1 MRLSNSFDLAM
12 PEESSGSDLIKE
24 NVMKKYLFFSFLFF
38 LYFTSA
44 NIQAQLKDTRVNA
57 GIALHPDEE
66 NLNVFQQWL
75 RWNNP
80 GSLLLYYLDNQAS
93 EYYDIRDKEIE
104 KLNTAAEWSTRQ
116 EEVKRKLAGFVGR
129 FPEKGPLNPRI
140 TGIIRKD
147 GYRIEKIVF
156 ESFPGFYVTGCLYV
170 PEKIKKNAPA
180 ILNVIGH
187 EQEAF
192 RNQLDQVLNYNFVK
206 KGIIVFTIDPPGQ
219 GEHVQVYDTTVK
231 FSYAGYSVLEHC
243 YFGNQCFLSGFNCA
257 KYFIWDG
264 IRAID
269 YLVSRR
275 EVDPERIGVTGF
287 SGGGTVT
294 SYLGAYDERVKVAV
308 PCSWATASR
317 RQLETK
323 GGQDAEAEF
332 YMGLKEGITL
342 EDLLEVRAP
351 KPTLLTFTSRDEYL
365 SLQGAREA
373 RKEAQKAFTAFGKP
387 DNLSMV
393 EDDSKHW
400 MTLKIRERIYSFFM
414 THFNLQGDT
423 AEVEAELLTPEE
435 LTVTPTGQI
444 ATWLG
449 GKMIFDLNSEET
461 APLIANLERSRAN
474 IENHL
479 STVRERAIEISGY
492 IAPGNKAD
500 EPFINGK
507 YQRDGYT
514 VGKYAIRGEGYY
526 PVPFLLFVPD
536 DTIKKHKALIYLN
549 PKGKA
554 ADAKPGGEIE
564 KLVRLGY
571 IVAATDV
578 IGMGETTNT
587 AARGI
592 TDGYTAVMIGRSVVA
607 IQAGDIARMARYLK
621 SRSDTDP
628 GKVGA
633 LAIAEACIP
642 LIHAAAFDPSIC
654 NVTLL
659 APLVSFRSV
668 VMNPRYKIGLSPRE
682 GGNYWHP
689 HEIDFS
695 WGVGGA
701 LQGYD
706 LPDLIGCIAPR
717 KVLMADIRNQML
729 EQASAAVIN
738 QELDFPRQAFLF
750 KKASEYLKVEP
761 DYPDKAI
768 LLEWSF
774 N

>member
-1 MRLSNSFDLAM
+1 
-12 PEESSGSDLIKE
+12 
-24 NVMKKYLFFSFLFF
+24 MKPYLCLFF
-38 LYFTSA
+38 LIVLNFVSLNLKAQMKETS
-44 NIQAQLKDTRVNA
+44 VNA
-57 GIALHPDEE
+57 RIALPVDAE

-80 GSLLLYYLDNQAS
+80 GSLLLNYLDNQAF
-93 EYYDIRDKEIE
+93 EYYDHRDKEIE
-104 KLNTAAEWSTRQ
+104 KLKTADDWIGRQ
-116 EEVKRKLAGFVGR
+116 AEVKKKLMGFMGS
-129 FPEKGPLNPRI
+129 FPAKGPLNPRI
-140 TGIIRKD
+140 TGIIRKN
-147 GYRIEKIVF
+147 GYRIEKIIF
-156 ESFPGFYVTGCLYV
+156 ESFPGYYVTGCLYV
-170 PEKIKKNAPA
+170 PEKIKTNAPA

-187 EQEAF
+187 NQEAF
-192 RNQLDQVLNYNFVK
+192 RNPLYQVINYNLVK
-206 KGIIVFTIDPPGQ
+206 KGIIVFAIDPPGQ
-219 GEHVQVYDTTVK
+219 GEHVQYYDTAVK

-275 EVDPERIGVTGF
+275 EVDPDRIGVTGF

-294 SYLGAYDERVKVAV
+294 SYLGAYDDRVKVAV

-332 YMGLKEGITL
+332 YEGLKEGITL

-365 SLQGAREA
+365 SLQGARDA
-373 RKEAQKAFTAFGKP
+373 RKEAQKAFKALGKP
-387 DNLSMV
+387 DNLAMV

-400 MTLKIRERIYSFFM
+400 MTLKIRQSIYSFFM
-414 THFNLQGDT
+414 SHFNVPGDT
-423 AEVEAELLTPEE
+423 MEVEAEILTPEE

-444 ATWLG
+444 STFLG
-449 GKMIFDLNSEET
+449 GKMIFDLNKEET
-461 APLIANLERSRAN
+461 APLIDKLEKSRVDIAD
-474 IENHL
+474 HL
-479 STVRERAIEISGY
+479 YAVRNRAIEISGY
-492 IAPGNKAD
+492 IEPVNQPD

-507 YQRDGYT
+507 YQRAGYT

-526 PVPFLLFVPD
+526 PVAFLLFVPD
-536 DTIKKHKALIYLN
+536 DTLKKHPAVIYLN

-554 ADAKPGGEIE
+554 ADAQSGGEIE
-564 KLVRLGY
+564 KLVRKGY

-578 IGMGETTNT
+578 IGIGETANT

-607 IQAGDIARMARYLK
+607 IQAGDIVRMARYLR
-621 SRSDTDP
+621 SRTDTDP

-633 LAIAEACIP
+633 LAFGGCCIP

-654 NVTLL
+654 NVILIN
-659 APLVSFRSV
+659 PLVSFRSV
-668 VMNPRYKIGLSPRE
+668 VMNNRYRIGLTPRE

-706 LPDLIGCIAPR
+706 LPDLVGCIAPR
-717 KVLMADIRNQML
+717 KVLMADIYNQML
-729 EQASAAVIN
+729 EPASPELIS
-738 QELDFPRQAFLF
+738 QELDFPRKSFSI
-750 KKASEYLKVEP
+750 KKASENLKVENNSQ
-761 DYPDKAI
+761 DAGTLVD
-768 LLEWSF
+768 WSF
-774 N
+774 K

>member
-1 MRLSNSFDLAM
+1 MQKY
-12 PEESSGSDLIKE
+12 I
-24 NVMKKYLFFSFLFF
+24 YLFLLFCF
-38 LYFTSA
+38 FPGGESLK
-44 NIQAQLKDTRVNA
+44 AQVKKPAVNA
-57 GIALHPDEE
+57 VISLPPDEE
-66 NLNVFQQWL
+66 NLNVFQQWI

-80 GSLLLYYLDNQAS
+80 GSLLINYVDKLAFEFYDKRDREIAKLKSAGDWSLRQAGV
-93 EYYDIRDKEIE
+93 RE
-104 KLNTAAEWSTRQ
+104 KL
-116 EEVKRKLAGFVGR
+116 KGFMGSV
-129 FPEKGPLNPRI
+129 PEKGPLNPRI
-140 TGIIRKD
+140 TGIIKRD

-170 PEKIKKNAPA
+170 PAKIKKNAPA

-187 EQEAF
+187 NQEAF
-192 RNQLDQVLNYNFVK
+192 RNPLYQVINYNLVK
-206 KGIIVFTIDPPGQ
+206 KGIIVFAIDPPGQ
-219 GEHVQVYDTTVK
+219 GEHVQVWDTAVK

-287 SGGGTVT
+287 SGGGTIT
-294 SYLGAYDERVKVAV
+294 SYLGAYDDRVRVSV

-332 YMGLKEGITL
+332 YKGLKEGITF

-351 KPTLLTFTSRDEYL
+351 KPTLLTFVSRDEYL

-373 RKEAQKAFTAFGKP
+373 YRETKKAYESFGKP
-387 DNLSMV
+387 ENLAMV

-400 MTLKIRERIYSFFM
+400 MTLKIRQRIYSFFM
-414 THFNLQGDT
+414 SHFNVPGDT
-423 AEVEAELLTPEE
+423 AEVEAEILTPEE

-449 GKMIFDLNSEET
+449 GKMIFDLNREES
-461 APLIANLERSRAN
+461 APLIDALEKSRSD
-474 IENHL
+474 IGNHL
-479 STVRERAIEISGY
+479 NTVREKAIEISGY
-492 IAPGNKAD
+492 ISPGPEAE
-500 EPFINGK
+500 EPFINGR
-507 YQRDGYT
+507 YQREGYT

-536 DTIKKHKALIYLN
+536 DTIKKHAALIYLN
-549 PKGKA
+549 PEGKA
-554 ADAKPGGEIE
+554 ADAKQGGEIE
-564 KLVRLGY
+564 RLVKMGY

-578 IGMGETTNT
+578 IGIGETANT

-592 TDGYTAVMIGRSVVA
+592 SDGYTAVMLGRSIVA
-607 IQAGDIARMARYLK
+607 IQAGDIVRMARYLG
-621 SRSDTDP
+621 SRRDTDP
-628 GKVGA
+628 EKVGA
-633 LAIAEACIP
+633 LAIGENCIP

-654 NVTLL
+654 SVILL
-659 APLVSFRSV
+659 APLISFRSV
-668 VMNPRYKIGLSPRE
+668 VMNSHYRIGLTPRE

-701 LQGYD
+701 LQAYD
-706 LPDLIGCIAPR
+706 LPDLIGSIAPR
-717 KVLMADIRNQML
+717 KVVMADIRNQML
-729 EQASAAVIN
+729 EPASADLVN
-738 QELDFPRQAFLF
+738 QELDFPRRAFAF
-750 KKASEYLKVEP
+750 KKASQNLKVETTCNESGR
-761 DYPDKAI
+761 
-768 LLEWSF
+768 LVNWSLK
-774 N
+774 

>member
-1 MRLSNSFDLAM
+1 MRKDICILLLNILFISVTSLDAQRTIPNRSVDI
-12 PEESSGSDLIKE
+12 PVE
-24 NVMKKYLFFSFLFF
+24 N
-38 LYFTSA
+38 
-44 NIQAQLKDTRVNA
+44 
-57 GIALHPDEE
+57 DEE
-66 NLNVFQQWL
+66 NLNVFQQWI

-80 GSLLLYYLDNQAS
+80 GSLLINYLDAQAS
-93 EYYDIRDKEIE
+93 EYYDLRDKEIE
-104 KLNTAAEWSTRQ
+104 NLKTAGDWKRRQ
-116 EEVKRKLAGFVGR
+116 EIVKEKLMRFVEP
-129 FPEKGPLNPRI
+129 FPQRGPLNPII
-140 TGIIRKD
+140 TGIIKKD
-147 GYRIEKIVF
+147 GYRIEKIVY
-156 ESFPGFYVTGCLYV
+156 ESFPGFYVTGCLYL

-187 EQEAF
+187 EQEGF
-192 RNQLDQVLNYNFVK
+192 RNSLDQVLNYNLVK

-219 GEHVQVYDTTVK
+219 GEHVQVFDTAVK

-269 YLVSRR
+269 YLVSRT
-275 EVDPERIGVTGF
+275 EVDPDRIGVTGF

-294 SYLGAYDERVKVAV
+294 TYLGAYDDRVKVSV

-332 YMGLKEGITL
+332 YRGLKEGITL

-365 SLQGAREA
+365 TLQGAREA
-373 RKEAQKAFTAFGKP
+373 CKEAKKSYTALGEP
-387 DNLSMV
+387 DNLMMV
-393 EDDSKHW
+393 EDDFKHW

-414 THFNLQGDT
+414 THFNISGDT
-423 AEVEAELLTPEE
+423 SEMEAEILAPEE

-444 ATWLG
+444 ATFLG
-449 GKMIFDLNSEET
+449 GKMIFDLNKEET
-461 APLIANLERSRAN
+461 APLIDNLEKSRAD
-474 IENHL
+474 IETHL
-479 STVRERAIEISGY
+479 STVKNKAIEISGY
-492 IAPGNKAD
+492 ITPFNGQD
-500 EPFINGK
+500 EPFINGRYK
-507 YQRDGYT
+507 RDGYT

-536 DTIKKHKALIYLN
+536 DTVKKHPALIYLN

-554 ADAKPGGEIE
+554 AEAKPGGEIE

-578 IGMGETTNT
+578 LGTGETSNT

-607 IQAGDIARMARYLK
+607 IQAGDIVRMARYLK

-628 GKVGA
+628 GKIGA
-633 LAIAEACIP
+633 LATGESCIP
-642 LIHAAAFDPSIC
+642 LIHAAAFDTSISC
-654 NVTLL
+654 VTLVS
-659 APLVSFRSV
+659 PLISFRSV
-668 VMNPRYKIGLSPRE
+668 VMNDHYRIGLTPRE
-682 GGNYWHP
+682 GGDYWHP

-701 LQGYD
+701 LRGYD

-729 EQASAAVIN
+729 EPASSELIV
-738 QELDFPRQAFLF
+738 QELDFPAKAYSF
-750 KKASEYLKVEP
+750 KGASENLR
-761 DYPDKAI
+761 I
-768 LLEWSF
+768 LTAAGDAGSLTEWSF
-774 N
+774 K

>member
-1 MRLSNSFDLAM
+1 
-12 PEESSGSDLIKE
+12 
-24 NVMKKYLFFSFLFF
+24 MKKYLSVFF
-38 LYFTSA
+38 LIVCYFTSA
-44 NIQAQLKDTRVNA
+44 NLQAQLKETRVNA
-57 GIALHPDEE
+57 GIALPPDEE

-80 GSLLLYYLDNQAS
+80 GSLLINYLDNIAS
-93 EYYDIRDKEIE
+93 EFYDVRDKEIE
-104 KLNTAAEWSTRQ
+104 KLNSADDWRRRQ
-116 EEVKRKLAGFVGR
+116 AEVKEKLKGFVGT
-129 FPEKGPLNPRI
+129 FPQKGPLNPRI
-140 TGIIRKD
+140 MGIIKKD

-156 ESFPGFYVTGCLYV
+156 ESFSGFYVTGCLYV

-187 EQEAF
+187 EQEGF
-192 RNQLDQVLNYNFVK
+192 RNSLDQVLNYNLVR

-219 GEHVQVYDTTVK
+219 GEHVQYYDTALK

-264 IRAID
+264 MRAID
-269 YLVSRR
+269 YLVSRK
-275 EVDPERIGVTGF
+275 EVDPNRIGVTGF

-294 SYLGAYDERVKVAV
+294 SYLGAYDDRVKVSV

-332 YMGLKEGITL
+332 YRGLNEGITL

-373 RKEAQKAFTAFGKP
+373 RKEAQKAFNALGNP
-387 DNLSMV
+387 ENLAMV

-414 THFNLQGDT
+414 THFNVSGDT
-423 AEVEAELLTPEE
+423 TEVEAEILTPEE

-444 ATWLG
+444 ATYLG
-449 GKMIFDLNSEET
+449 GKMIFDLNKEET
-461 APLIANLERSRAN
+461 SPLIDNLEKSRGN

-479 STVRERAIEISGY
+479 NSVKDKAIEVSGY
-492 IAPGNKAD
+492 IAPGDKID

-507 YQRDGYT
+507 YQREGYT

-536 DTIKKHKALIYLN
+536 DTLKKHRALIYLN

-554 ADAKPGGEIE
+554 ADANPGGEIE
-564 KLVRLGY
+564 KLVRRGY

-578 IGMGETTNT
+578 IGIGETANT

-607 IQAGDIARMARYLK
+607 IQAGDIVRMARYLR

-633 LAIAEACIP
+633 FAIGKTCIP
-642 LIHAAAFDPSIC
+642 LIHAAAFDPSIYSI
-654 NVTLL
+654 TLL
-659 APLVSFRSV
+659 DPLVSFRSV
-668 VMNPRYKIGLSPRE
+668 VMNSHYRIGLTPRE

-701 LQGYD
+701 LQAYD
-706 LPDLIGCIAPR
+706 LPDLLGSIAPR
-717 KVLMADIRNQML
+717 KVMMANIRDQML
-729 EQASAAVIN
+729 EPASPELIRL
-738 QELDFPRQAFLF
+738 ELDFPRKAFSF
-750 KKASEYLKVEP
+750 KKASENLKVETTYK
-761 DYPDKAI
+761 DTVSLVD
-768 LLEWSF
+768 WSF

>member
-1 MRLSNSFDLAM
+1 
-12 PEESSGSDLIKE
+12 
-24 NVMKKYLFFSFLFF
+24 MKSYLCLFSLLVLFFTAQNLK
-38 LYFTSA
+38 
-44 NIQAQLKDTRVNA
+44 AQLNERSVNA
-57 GIALHPDEE
+57 AIALPPDEE

-80 GSLLLYYLDNQAS
+80 GSLLLNYLDSQAF
-93 EYYDIRDKEIE
+93 EYYDLRDREIE
-104 KLNTAAEWSTRQ
+104 KLKSADDWSRRQ
-116 EEVKRKLAGFVGR
+116 AEVKGKLMGFMGP
-129 FPEKGPLNPRI
+129 FPGKGPLNPRI
-140 TGIIRKD
+140 TGIIKKD
-147 GYRIEKIVF
+147 GYRIEKIIF

-192 RNQLDQVLNYNFVK
+192 RNPLIQVINYNLVK
-206 KGIIVFTIDPPGQ
+206 KGIIVFAIDPPGQ
-219 GEHVQVYDTTVK
+219 GEHVQYYDTAVK

-243 YFGNQCFLSGFNCA
+243 YFGNQCFLSGYNCA

-269 YLVSRR
+269 YLVSRK
-275 EVDPERIGVTGF
+275 EVDPNRIGVTGF

-294 SYLGAYDERVKVAV
+294 SYLGAYDDRVKVAV

-332 YMGLKEGITL
+332 YRGLKEGITL

-373 RKEAQKAFTAFGKP
+373 FKEAQNAWHAFGKS
-387 DNLSMV
+387 DNLAMV

-400 MTLKIRERIYSFFM
+400 MTLKIRHRIYSFFM
-414 THFNLQGDT
+414 THFNVSGDT
-423 AEVEAELLTPEE
+423 TEVEADVLTPEE

-444 ATWLG
+444 ATYLG
-449 GKMIFDLNSEET
+449 GKMIFDLNKEET
-461 APLIANLERSRAN
+461 APLIKNLEKSRAD

-479 STVRERAIEISGY
+479 ITVKNKAIEISGY
-492 IAPGNKAD
+492 IEPGIQTN

-507 YQRDGYT
+507 YQREGYT

-526 PVPFLLFVPD
+526 PIPFLLFVPD
-536 DTIKKHKALIYLN
+536 DTLKKHRALIYLN

-554 ADAKPGGEIE
+554 EDAKPGGEIE
-564 KLVRLGY
+564 KLVREGY

-578 IGMGETTNT
+578 VGMGETANT

-607 IQAGDIARMARYLK
+607 IQAGDIVRMARYLK

-633 LAIAEACIP
+633 LAIGTACIS

-654 NVTLL
+654 SITLID
-659 APLVSFRSV
+659 PLVSFRSV
-668 VMNPRYKIGLSPRE
+668 VMNSRYRIGLTPRE

-717 KVLMADIRNQML
+717 KIVMADVRNQML
-729 EQASAAVIN
+729 EPASTEVISL
-738 QELDFPRQAFLF
+738 ELDFPHKAFSF
-750 KKASEYLKVEP
+750 RKSSENLKVETTNK
-761 DYPDKAI
+761 DTCWLVD
-768 LLEWSF
+768 WSF
-774 N
+774 K